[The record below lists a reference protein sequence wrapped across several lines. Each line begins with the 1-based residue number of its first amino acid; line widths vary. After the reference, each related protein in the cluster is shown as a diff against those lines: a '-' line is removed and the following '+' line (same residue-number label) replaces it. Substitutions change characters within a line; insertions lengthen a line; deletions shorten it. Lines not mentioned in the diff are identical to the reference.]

1 MSTTME
7 HLLLLIKEIENQCK
21 VDKAANPQEPSRNLI
36 SGMIP
41 QCASR
46 ILDALATILVS
57 REKSEVIAVGLQC
70 DEPNHKVILT
80 VAANDFVQPRTISH
94 AETIWNCLQELS
106 SGCHHIQQQNFGG
119 ELAYGK
125 RDVSPEMVD
134 LTASGQSTQAK
145 IIQLKQH
152 VYQFSFLK
160 LLSRFNKEKSLR
172 RFNQLEDVVKKLP
185 DDFPKM
191 TSLLASLQ
199 PILQYLRRVY
209 EMLGCWHNKFPSK
222 PKAFFL
228 LSGCLDA
235 LDQYVSGLFED
246 RSQKADLGFIDY
258 HNGHLNHI

>member
-1 MSTTME
+1 MFTVME
-7 HLLLLIKEIENQCK
+7 HLLLLIKEIENQGK
-21 VDKAANPQEPSRNLI
+21 VDEVANPRECDRNLI

-57 REKSEVIAVGLQC
+57 QEKSEVIAVGLQF
-70 DEPNHKVILT
+70 DEPNHRVILT
-80 VAANDFVQPRTISH
+80 VAANDCVQPRTISH
-94 AETIWNCLQELS
+94 AETIWNLLQEL
-106 SGCHHIQQQNFGG
+106 GNDCHRIQQQKFGG
-119 ELAYGK
+119 ELAYGE
-125 RDVSPEMVD
+125 RNVPPEMVD

-145 IIQLKQH
+145 IIQFKQR
-152 VYQFSFLK
+152 VYQFSYPK

-172 RFNQLEDVVKKLP
+172 RFNQLEDIVNKP
-185 DDFPKM
+185 PHDFPKM

-209 EMLGCWHNKFPSK
+209 ELLGCWHNKFPSK
-222 PKAFFL
+222 LKAFFL

-235 LDQYVSGLFED
+235 LDQYVSSLFED

-258 HNGHLNHI
+258 RNGQLNHI